1 MVERSECIN
10 YFTKEYGYMPLKTVQ
25 FRADP
30 VLYKDDPKKMNK
42 GLPELM

>member
-1 MVERSECIN
+1 
-10 YFTKEYGYMPLKTVQ
+10 MPLKTVQ

-42 GLPELM
+42 ESVTKKYADIGPL